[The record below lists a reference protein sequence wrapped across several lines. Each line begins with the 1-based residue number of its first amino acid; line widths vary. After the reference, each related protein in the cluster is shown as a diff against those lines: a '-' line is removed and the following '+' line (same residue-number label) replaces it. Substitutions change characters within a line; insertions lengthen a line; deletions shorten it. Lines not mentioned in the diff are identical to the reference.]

1 MPNAPR
7 SCVIFSKNSR
17 LVRSFMSCS
26 LLRRPDRVDDKVS
39 LLLIL
44 DECEQICVNLTFMR
58 RKHAMRARRA
68 SPSVRH
74 ISAIGFR
81 LREVEIRHLPWR
93 QKCRCLVTQVRT
105 LRKIPRPRLH
115 QGFTSKM
122 TSSSTGE
129 PSGTL
134 ATPNTSAKR
143 RLFAEDISNHL
154 RSRIGDLRVLSDSG
168 VAATYTTSLTT
179 WLTRCN
185 EPNCFSVSASILS
198 AAKRRWR
205 IGQMNAE
212 PGETVL
218 AGGCVCGHD
227 ESSFQLPA

>member
-44 DECEQICVNLTFMR
+44 DECEQIWVNLIFMR
-58 RKHAMRARRA
+58 RAHAMRSRRV

-81 LREVEIRHLPWR
+81 LREVEMRHLPLSA
-93 QKCRCLVTQVRT
+93 KVPLSCYSVRT
-105 LRKIPRPRLH
+105 LRKVLPPRLH
-115 QGFTSKM
+115 QGSTSKM
-122 TSSSTGE
+122 TFSSTGE

-143 RLFAEDISNHL
+143 RLFAEDISNQL
-154 RSRIGDLRVLSDSG
+154 RRRIGDLRVLSE
-168 VAATYTTSLTT
+168 L
-179 WLTRCN
+179 
-185 EPNCFSVSASILS
+185 
-198 AAKRRWR
+198 RRR
-205 IGQMNAE
+205 GN
-212 PGETVL
+212 V
-218 AGGCVCGHD
+218 HD
-227 ESSFQLPA
+227 EPHDVAHAVQRT